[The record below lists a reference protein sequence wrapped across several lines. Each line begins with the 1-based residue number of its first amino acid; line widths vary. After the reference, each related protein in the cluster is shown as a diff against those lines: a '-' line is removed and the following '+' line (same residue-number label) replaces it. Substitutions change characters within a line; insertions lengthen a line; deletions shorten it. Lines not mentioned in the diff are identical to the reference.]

1 MRTTINNVSL
11 DIESGARKWADKPA
25 IVHAPSG
32 LVVSYRELAHRIE
45 LVTGS
50 LRAHGIKTGDRVAI
64 VEGNTVNHV
73 VSWYGILRAG
83 ALAVD
88 FNFLLSGYE
97 WGHVYADCGPQIAIA
112 GSQFAQTISASGNQP
127 VWSMESLTEQPSPQ
141 ELRTSK
147 MQSLDDPAVIAYTSG
162 TTGLPRGVVHSHRSL
177 ARQLNLLQRACGYD
191 EHWTSYVAVPLFA
204 LQGFLPQV
212 AATLRF
218 GGTVILDDKF
228 DPDRFA
234 EVSQQYPI
242 SYTTLSSPMI
252 PRLLALGEKTT
263 IDLSHIRLLSCGGAP
278 LHQDDRT
285 AFEDRFGV
293 HVTQGYSSTEVLGA
307 FVMELYGDAPH
318 GAAGKVFSD
327 RSDPIRIMSDDTGT
341 AADVG
346 AIGEIAFHRSCAL
359 QKYWSQPDDDDSAF
373 VAGQWHA
380 TGDIGRMDED
390 GYLFVLDRKKDV
402 VIRGGFNI
410 FSAEIERVLTSHP
423 AVLEA
428 VVVAAPSERL
438 GEVPIAFV
446 VCEPGDD
453 ISSDDL
459 QDYARVR
466 LGRLKTPES
475 ITKVQFDDLPRNSIG
490 KVQKAELRD
499 RVRVQAV
506 PLG

>member
-1 MRTTINNVSL
+1 
-11 DIESGARKWADKPA
+11 
-25 IVHAPSG
+25 
-32 LVVSYRELAHRIE
+32 
-45 LVTGS
+45 
-50 LRAHGIKTGDRVAI
+50 
-64 VEGNTVNHV
+64 
-73 VSWYGILRAG
+73 
-83 ALAVD
+83 
-88 FNFLLSGYE
+88 
-97 WGHVYADCGPQIAIA
+97 
-112 GSQFAQTISASGNQP
+112 
-127 VWSMESLTEQPSPQ
+127 
-141 ELRTSK
+141 
-147 MQSLDDPAVIAYTSG
+147 
-162 TTGLPRGVVHSHRSL
+162 
-177 ARQLNLLQRACGYD
+177 
-191 EHWTSYVAVPLFA
+191 
-204 LQGFLPQV
+204 
-212 AATLRF
+212 
-218 GGTVILDDKF
+218 
-228 DPDRFA
+228 
-234 EVSQQYPI
+234 
-242 SYTTLSSPMI
+242 
-252 PRLLALGEKTT
+252 
-263 IDLSHIRLLSCGGAP
+263 
-278 LHQDDRT
+278 
-285 AFEDRFGV
+285 
-293 HVTQGYSSTEVLGA
+293 
-307 FVMELYGDAPH
+307 
-318 GAAGKVFSD
+318 VFSD